1 MRKLTVCG
9 TKNGGRC
16 PEPCNPQIDLDLT
29 KEVKMSFK
37 VGRTFAAALAV
48 SLLIQMQLA
57 ENGYADRRTKIAFT
71 SMRDGNIEIYVMD
84 GDGKNQRRVTVHPNI
99 DRYPTWSPDGKKIAF
114 VSNRNNVNKDH
125 MQVWVID
132 ADGKNPVRLTDGVV
146 DANPDWS
153 PDGKLI
159 AYDTDRDPEAPDL
172 SPRVIFVMDADGQN
186 KRQLVEEP
194 GWSTHPSWSPDGK
207 RIAFVSDRHGQI
219 DQIYAMD
226 ADGQNQRRITDDLEN
241 KRMPSWSN
249 DGRRI
254 AYVANHRLYVVDSN
268 GENQRKLTKIM
279 GDDHPTWSPDSD
291 TIAFQSWGRDGD
303 FGIYTIDVRSGAVNP
318 FDQLQG
324 RGGSE
329 PDWLYPGELSVSP
342 EGSRI
347 TIWGR
352 LKDIA
357 TNLR

>member
-1 MRKLTVCG
+1 
-9 TKNGGRC
+9 
-16 PEPCNPQIDLDLT
+16 
-29 KEVKMSFK
+29 MSFK
-37 VGRTFAAALAV
+37 VGRTFAAALV
-48 SLLIQMQLA
+48 ISVFIQIQIA
-57 ENGYADRRTKIAFT
+57 EDVYASRWTKIAFT
-71 SMRDGNIEIYVMD
+71 SNRDGNNEIYVMD
-84 GDGKNQRRVTVHPNI
+84 GDGGNQRRVTVNPK
-99 DRYPTWSPDGKKIAF
+99 DDGDPAWSPDGTKIAF
-114 VSNRNNVNKDH
+114 VSNRN
-125 MQVWVID
+125 QGYLQIWVID
-132 ADGKNPVRLTDGVV
+132 ADGENPVRLTDGLV
-146 DANPDWS
+146 DANPNWS

-254 AYVANHRLYVVDSN
+254 AYVVNHRLYVVDSN
-268 GENQRKLTKIM
+268 GENQRKLTKIV

-324 RGGSE
+324 RGGRE

-347 TIWGR
+347 TMWGR
-352 LKDIA
+352 LKNA
-357 TNLR
+357 ASSLR